1 MASRGATQ
9 PYREYEAEDAITDGV
24 LIGPS
29 RVFGDMAGEA
39 SARRAVRL
47 DRLGQSV
54 QFRVAQPANSIVVR
68 FAIPDAPAGGGTT
81 ATLGLYVDGVR
92 KVSVPLTSRY
102 SWTYGDADAQ
112 GAASDVPSN
121 GTAHHFY
128 DEVHTLLDQI
138 EAGATVA
145 LRRDDQDTAAFYVI
159 DLVDLEQVPPP
170 LQRPAN
176 ALAITD
182 FGATAD
188 DASDDGPAIRSAIA
202 AARTQHKG
210 LWVPPGTFRSSSVPF
225 EVSNLTI
232 RGAGMWH
239 SVIQGPWAQF
249 KVSGSDNRFHD
260 FAVFGE
266 TIFRDDQSNDVG
278 FDGPAGT
285 GSRLE
290 NVWIEHEKVGWWVGK
305 GAFAGPVT
313 APLTDGLVIH
323 GARIRNT
330 FADGIKLVNGTRNSV
345 VEQSSFRN
353 TGDDAIGTWSF
364 AGDGPLPCENDSFR
378 FNTVQTV
385 WRASCLAAYG
395 GKDIHFEDNVCA
407 DTSNYPGLL
416 IATSAGSLPFGGTLT
431 AERNTLVR
439 AGGPHYG
446 QEIGALRI
454 FADQLPISGV
464 QVLTMLIEEP
474 TFSGIQFAGAQP
486 STAIVLR
493 AIEVKNPGTVG
504 ISITSEAQGAA
515 QADNV
520 TVEGV
525 PPSQGLRNDAT
536 AAFSLQRGTGNT
548 GW

>member
-1 MASRGATQ
+1 MASRGATL
-9 PYREYEAEDAITDGV
+9 PYREYEAEEATTDGV
-24 LIGPS
+24 IIGPS
-29 RVFGDMAGEA
+29 RAFGDMAGEA

-47 DRLGQSV
+47 DRVGQSV
-54 QFRVAQPANSIVVR
+54 QFQAVQRANSIVVR
-68 FAIPDAPAGGGTT
+68 FSIPDAPTGGGTT
-81 ATLGLYVDGVR
+81 ATLGLYVNGVR
-92 KVSVPLTSRY
+92 RLSLPLTSRY

-112 GAASDVPSN
+112 GAASDIPSN
-121 GTAHHFY
+121 GTPHHFY
-128 DEVHTLLDQI
+128 DEVHALLDQV

-145 LRRDDQDTAAFYVI
+145 LRRDNQDTAAFYVI

-176 ALAITD
+176 ALNVTD

-188 DASDDGPAIRSAIA
+188 DASDDGPAIRNAIA
-202 AARTQHKG
+202 AAQAQRKE
-210 LWVPPGTFRSSSVPF
+210 LWLPPGTFRSSSVTF
-225 EVSNLTI
+225 DVANLTI
-232 RGAGMWH
+232 SGAGMWY
-239 SVIQGPWAQF
+239 SVIQGPFAQF
-249 KVSGSDNRFHD
+249 KVTGNDNRFHD

-266 TIFRDDQSNDVG
+266 TVFRDDQNADLG

-290 NVWIEHEKVGWWVGK
+290 NVWIEHVKVGWWIGK
-305 GAFAGPVT
+305 SGFAGPVT

-323 GARIRNT
+323 GARVRNT
-330 FADGIKLVNGTRNSV
+330 FADGIKLANGTRNSV

-364 AGDGPLPCENDSFR
+364 AADGPLPCENVSFR

-385 WRASCLAAYG
+385 WRASCLSAYG

-407 DTSNYPGLL
+407 DTSNYPGVL
-416 IATSAGSLPFGGTLT
+416 IATSAGPLPFSGTLT
-431 AERNTLVR
+431 VERNSLVR

-464 QVLTMLIEEP
+464 HVGNMLIDEP
-474 TFSGIQFAGAQP
+474 TFSGIQFAGAQQ
-486 STAIVLR
+486 STAIALQT
-493 AIEVKNPGTVG
+493 IEVRNPGTVG
-504 ISITSEAQGAA
+504 IAITSEAQGTA
-515 QADNV
+515 QAD
-520 TVEGV
+520 GV
-525 PPSQGLRNDAT
+525 VVQGVALSAGLRNDA
-536 AAFSLQRGTGNT
+536 AAFSLQRGAGNI